1 MSYNSLTGLVNDKI
15 IPMNEQALIQDAQGG
30 SLDAFNALILHYQ
43 DSVFNTALR
52 ILGDEDLASD
62 ATQEAFLSAFR
73 SISSFRGGS
82 FKAWLMRTVTNAC
95 YDELRRQKR
104 RPTIPLEPE
113 TDDGEEM
120 DSPRWLADPNMSPE
134 QEAEADEVEHAIQ
147 HCLNNLPVEFK
158 TVVVMAD
165 IQGMDYSEVAIA
177 IHVPLGTIKS
187 RLARARLR
195 LRECLQGFREL
206 LPASFRLEEGSN
218 A

>member
-1 MSYNSLTGLVNDKI
+1 
-15 IPMNEQALIQDAQGG
+15 MNEEALIHDAQAG
-30 SLDAFNALILHYQ
+30 SLDAFNALVLHYQ

-52 ILGDEDLASD
+52 ILSDEDLAAD

-73 SISSFRGGS
+73 SITSFRGGS

-104 RPTIPLEPE
+104 RPSVPLEPE
-113 TDDGEEM
+113 DDDGEEI

-177 IHVPLGTIKS
+177 VRVPLGTIKS

-195 LRECLQGFREL
+195 LRECLQGFAEL
-206 LPASFRLEEGSN
+206 LPATFRLEEGSS